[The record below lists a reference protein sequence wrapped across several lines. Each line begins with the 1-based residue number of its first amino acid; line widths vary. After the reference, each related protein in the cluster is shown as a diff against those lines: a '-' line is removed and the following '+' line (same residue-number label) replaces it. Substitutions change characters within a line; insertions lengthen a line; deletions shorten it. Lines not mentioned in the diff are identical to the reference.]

1 MLREKL
7 RRAIEGEALLAAA
20 AGGHGAARVT
30 PMHHHAKGQL
40 LGCDRG
46 LVTIGTAAGS
56 WCVPAAHAV
65 WLPPHLPH
73 AVRSHGDYRG
83 WSLYVAEAACAAL
96 PSGLRIIRVSP
107 LLQAAALRAAEW
119 EQAPPEGARAHLAAV
134 ILDEIA
140 QAPAA
145 PFGLPMPQDARL
157 LRIAQALAADPAA
170 RQRMEDWAA
179 WAGIAPRSL
188 SRRFV
193 QETGFSFTEWVQRLR
208 LLRALERLAE
218 GASVTSVALDLGY
231 SNVSFFITL
240 FRRSF
245 GRTPHAYHAAPPEA
259 EAAGDEPDGG
269 MCTASQSVS
278 RSGSVQATR

>member
-1 MLREKL
+1 MLKEKL
-7 RRAIEGEALLAAA
+7 RRAIEGQALLAAA
-20 AGGHGAARVT
+20 AGGHGPARVT
-30 PMHHHAKGQL
+30 PTHHHAKGQL
-40 LGCDRG
+40 LGCGRG
-46 LVTIGTAAGS
+46 LITVGTGAGS

-65 WLPPHLPH
+65 WLPPHHPH
-73 AVRSHGDYRG
+73 SVQSHGDYQG
-83 WSLYVAEAACAAL
+83 WSLYVAEPACAEL
-96 PSGLRIIRVSP
+96 PAMPRIIRVSP

-119 EQAPPEGARAHLAAV
+119 EAAPPEGARAHLAAV

-140 QAPAA
+140 HAPAA

-193 QETGFSFTEWVQRLR
+193 QETGFSFTEWGQRLR
-208 LLRALERLAE
+208 LMRALELLAE

-231 SNVSFFITL
+231 SNVSFFIAL

-245 GRTPHAYHAAPPEA
+245 GRTPHAYGQLPPE
-259 EAAGDEPDGG
+259 DEPG
-269 MCTASQSVS
+269 
-278 RSGSVQATR
+278 